1 MSLTRN
7 IRSIPLVAAVFLC
20 GLVSTAAQNQNPNPV
35 ASPSQNRSS
44 SLQERYPRYT
54 LRSGDSFDLNF
65 EFSPEFNQS
74 LTVQPDGFVSLR
86 EIGDIH
92 VSSLTLPELQKV
104 LETKYGS
111 ILKQPVISIIPKD
124 LEKSY
129 FIATGEV
136 GKPGKYE
143 LRGEITVT
151 EAIAIAGG
159 LAPDRAKHS
168 EVVLFRRE
176 GDTLGPGKVMD
187 LKKML
192 KKRDLSEDVYI
203 KPGDLLYVPQN
214 AWSKMRQLI
223 PTPGVGMEM
232 IPGSTF

>member
-1 MSLTRN
+1 MSLIRN
-7 IRSIPLVAAVFLC
+7 ICSISFTAAVFLC
-20 GLVSTAAQNQNPNPV
+20 GFASTAAQMQDPPAPPNQNS
-35 ASPSQNRSS
+35 A

-92 VSSLTLPELQKV
+92 VSGLTLPALQKV

-111 ILKQPVISIIPKD
+111 ILKQPVISVIPKD
-124 LEKSY
+124 FEKSY

-136 GKPGKYE
+136 SRPGKYE

-151 EAIAIAGG
+151 EALAIAGG
-159 LAPDRAKHS
+159 LSPDRAKHS
-168 EVVLFRRE
+168 EIVLFRRE
-176 GDTLGPGKVMD
+176 GDTLGPGRVLD
-187 LKKML
+187 VKKML
-192 KKRDLSEDVYI
+192 KKRDLSEDLIV

-214 AWSKMRQLI
+214 KWSKVRQLI